1 MSGWEW
7 NIRGGRETIRMSQ
20 NTRGSRANPRAELN
34 TSESRANSREAGIPG
49 SRANPRAQP
58 EYLWKQGK
66 LSREARILA
75 EVEQICAKPE
85 NR

>member
-20 NTRGSRANPRAELN
+20 NTRGSRANPRAE
-34 TSESRANSREAGIPG
+34 
-49 SRANPRAQP
+49 P